1 MFNRTWPQ
9 CRHRCRPTLSQDF
22 RRGVEGPPSGRRC
35 AAVHVDRGIPLTRPQ
50 CGPAELIASAP
61 SAPGRA
67 EQGAR
72 GDLAVLQPTLPA
84 IRAARRS
91 VAFVIIP
98 REERYLESRFPSDY
112 LHYTASVRR
121 WLKAAA
127 EQMHRA
133 DARERASHMPS
144 AECRL
149 SGSSPR
155 RLYGDS
161 GRLRAPDLPFASP
174 KPAIRIGA

>member
-1 MFNRTWPQ
+1 M
-9 CRHRCRPTLSQDF
+9 HL
-22 RRGVEGPPSGRRC
+22 
-35 AAVHVDRGIPLTRPQ
+35 DRGIPLTRPQ

-72 GDLAVLQPTLPA
+72 GDLAVLQPILPA
-84 IRAARRS
+84 IQAARRS

-112 LHYTASVRR
+112 LPYKASVRR

-127 EQMHRA
+127 EQTLRLASRA
-133 DARERASHMPS
+133 RT
-144 AECRL
+144 
-149 SGSSPR
+149 
-155 RLYGDS
+155 
-161 GRLRAPDLPFASP
+161 
-174 KPAIRIGA
+174 